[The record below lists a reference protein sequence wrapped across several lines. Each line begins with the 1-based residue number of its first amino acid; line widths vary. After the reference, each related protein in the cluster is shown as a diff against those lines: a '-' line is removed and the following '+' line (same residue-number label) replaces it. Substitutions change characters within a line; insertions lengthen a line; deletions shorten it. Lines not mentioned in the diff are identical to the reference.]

1 MLLLVLLSGVM
12 QAQVIDYQN
21 TYRVNDLLE
30 EKQITF
36 PVLSDN
42 TENVVWDISDMT
54 VENERYQVENESPT
68 ETISP
73 VVGVKEQDTRYLY
86 ELRGDSLLLTG
97 FENHLTLMEY
107 DKREAYLHF
116 PMVLGDSIMGQFHGI
131 GKYCDRLGL
140 RSYGTYKTKAD
151 ATGCLVL
158 AEGDT
163 LRHVLRLHTERL
175 LTTEVFPIEQL
186 DSLLS
191 YSSDSIISHIAADTA
206 QIRMDIYRWYAE
218 GYRYPV
224 LETRRRSDRTGENI
238 LSALAY
244 YYAPSEQ
251 AALSNDPEN
260 EQKRPKTRGLCDNG
274 NRFPEA
280 DIPNHFS
287 YDLKPSDDN
296 LHVVLQYFIPKEST
310 ISYRLYTLNG
320 YLLFERQP
328 TTQSVGTYIDRISL
342 QDQRNGVFLLD
353 FNIGETRLSEKIT
366 INH

>member
-1 MLLLVLLSGVM
+1 MLSLVLLSGVM

-36 PVLSDN
+36 PLLSDS
-42 TENVVWDISDMT
+42 TDNVVWDISDMT
-54 VENERYQVENESPT
+54 VENESYQVENESPT
-68 ETISP
+68 ATISP
-73 VVGVKEQDTRYLY
+73 IVGVKEQETRYLY
-86 ELRGDSLLLTG
+86 ELRGDSLLLNG
-97 FENHLTLMEY
+97 FENHQTLMEY

-116 PMVLGDSIMGQFHGI
+116 PMTLGDSIMGLFHGI

-140 RSYGTYKTKAD
+140 RNYGTYKTKAD

-175 LTTEVFPIEQL
+175 LTTEIFSIELL
-186 DSLLS
+186 DSLPS
-191 YSSDSIISHIAADTA
+191 YTEDSIISHVAADTA
-206 QIRMDIYRWYAE
+206 QIRIDICRWYAD
-218 GYRYPV
+218 GYRYPI
-224 LETRRRSDRTGENI
+224 LETRRRSDSTGEDV

-244 YYAPSEQ
+244 YYPPSEQ

-260 EQKRPKTRGLCDNG
+260 EQKRPQTRGSSDSDD
-274 NRFPEA
+274 RFPDT
-280 DIPNHFS
+280 DIPKHFS
-287 YDLKPSDDN
+287 YDLKASDDN
-296 LHVVLQYFIPKEST
+296 QHVIFQYFLPEEST
-310 ISYRLYTLNG
+310 VSYNLYTLNG
-320 YLLFERQP
+320 YLLYEQRP

-342 QDQRNGVFLLD
+342 PDQRNGIFLLD
-353 FNIGETRLSEKIT
+353 FNIGEKRLSEKIT